1 MRREIDTIFA
11 WQGYFEN
18 SAWEDPF
25 LSHETE
31 QKCSLETTQIP
42 IMNPITTQDPAVK
55 NPAPTQC
62 ATTMNCSFCKSIKA
76 VLNPVWPQVQI
87 SNQITVYVLFQNFKF
102 QTQLL
107 RTSNLLW
114 SVFTILK
121 FEPIICYALFVIW
134 LVNYFIVITDVI
146 LNHVRIHLWKDI

>member
-1 MRREIDTIFA
+1 MTRLFWKFSMRGSIPKLRNRTKMQSGDNT
-11 WQGYFEN
+11 N
-18 SAWEDPF
+18 
-25 LSHETE
+25 
-31 QKCSLETTQIP
+31 P